1 MVERRLRMVISSE
14 IKIRGYHLDMYGHVN
29 NARYL
34 ELLEEGRWDYIEQ
47 IPDFREKLE
56 GFMFFV
62 VNININYRRPALL
75 GQTVVVQTRMGH
87 VGNKSAVI
95 HQEIFLKGFQ
105 TMVAD
110 ADVTFVIADP
120 STQKALAL
128 EGALRAFMESLVRP
142 VE

>member
-1 MVERRLRMVISSE
+1 MIISSE

-34 ELLEEGRWDYIEQ
+34 ELLEEGRWAYIEQ
-47 IPDFREKLE
+47 IRDFREKLE

-87 VGNKSAVI
+87 VGNRSAVI
-95 HQEIFLKGFQ
+95 HQEIFLKGSQ

-128 EGALRAFMESLVRP
+128 EGELRAFMESLVGP